1 MQDMT
6 HDLFRNDA
14 HLRECTATVTAV
26 SPQGVVLDRTLCCPM
41 GGTHRANTQEIG
53 TMWRSD
59 WLDAA
64 GRLRAGWSTPATP
77 GAELAPLQS
86 APTLQ

>member
-14 HLRECTATVTAV
+14 HLRECTASVTAV
-26 SPQGVVLDRTLCCPM
+26 TPRGVALDRTVFYPV
-41 GGTHRANTQEIG
+41 GGTHLANTQEIG
-53 TMWRSD
+53 TVWHPD
-59 WLDAA
+59 PCDAA
-64 GRLRAGWSTPATP
+64 GRLQAGWSTPATP